1 MQQPVFH
8 ATTTSRWKAP
18 MNDDGDDLQPQHPS
32 VQRYQINNLFEQ
44 IARMRDDIKEGFA
57 DMRLMLDSRLESRD
71 KQLSE
76 HEGRIRDLEGLG
88 VRVLKADDH
97 EDRLR
102 KVESRTD
109 RQLVVN
115 AVLAA
120 IGGGALALV
129 VRLLVA

>member
-1 MQQPVFH
+1 
-8 ATTTSRWKAP
+8 
-18 MNDDGDDLQPQHPS
+18 MNVDGDDLQPQHPS

-102 KVESRTD
+102 KVEGRTD
-109 RQLVVN
+109 RQQVVN

-120 IGGGALALV
+120 IGGAALALV